1 MKRIGRLLIACIAG
15 WLGAMN
21 LVTVQAEATE
31 LHELHFEVELQENGA
46 AEIIERQVITVTEG
60 TENFMPH
67 QELTEEQIS
76 HFEVFVDGE
85 PMDWQEEWDS
95 EATREEKGNEYG
107 ILDTDGGIEFVWG
120 IPDYGEHTYEL
131 HYTIEEVVWQ
141 LEDGQS
147 MNWTFFRGDGGLS
160 PDEMSLELRGPG
172 ELTAD
177 NTTLALLGL
186 EGANW
191 ELRNGTFYAEQ
202 TEGLASR
209 DNIILWMQFE

>member
-1 MKRIGRLLIACIAG
+1 
-15 WLGAMN
+15 
-21 LVTVQAEATE
+21 
-31 LHELHFEVELQENGA
+31 
-46 AEIIERQVITVTEG
+46 
-60 TENFMPH
+60 
-67 QELTEEQIS
+67 
-76 HFEVFVDGE
+76 
-85 PMDWQEEWDS
+85 
-95 EATREEKGNEYG
+95 
-107 ILDTDGGIEFVWG
+107 
-120 IPDYGEHTYEL
+120 
-131 HYTIEEVVWQ
+131 
-141 LEDGQS
+141 